1 MQTLYMGNENNKVIC
16 FDNFLANPELLV
28 SAAEQSEF
36 TPYPMAV
43 QRKGYPGLRT
53 PAPAMYG
60 KLLRDQ
66 VVDVIKKEFEISAGS
81 QLTMLQEAMC
91 LMTLPAAELGPLQ
104 TIPHFDAINPRFFAT
119 LLYLCGE
126 EHGGTA
132 FYRHN
137 RTGFEAITPERSDD
151 YLDSCCEELNGFRRE
166 KKYFSDS
173 DQFFTKIGFI
183 PARFNRLVVYQGC
196 LLHSPNILSPISISS
211 DPKRGR
217 LTANV
222 FFSFS

>member
-1 MQTLYMGNENNKVIC
+1 MQTLYVGNESNKVIY

-28 SAAEQSEF
+28 GAAERSEF
-36 TPYPMAV
+36 SPYPIAA
-43 QRKGYPGLRT
+43 QRKGYPGVRT

-60 KLLRDQ
+60 ELLRHQ
-66 VVDVIKKEFEISAGS
+66 VVDIIKKEFAVSVESH
-81 QLTMLQEAMC
+81 LTMLQEAMC
-91 LMTLPAAELGPLQ
+91 LMTLPAAALGPLQ
-104 TIPHFDAINPRFFAT
+104 TIPHFDASNPRFFAT

-137 RTGFEAITPERSDD
+137 RTGFEAITPERSDA
-151 YLDSCCEELNGFRRE
+151 YLDSCYDELNCFRRE
-166 KKYFSDS
+166 KRYFSES
-173 DQFFTKIGFI
+173 DQFFTKIGFV

-196 LLHSPNILSPISISS
+196 LLHSPNILSPISINS
-211 DPKRGR
+211 DPRQGR

-222 FFSFS
+222 FFSFG